1 MSNIFLCS
9 DHHLHHENILT
20 FKLNDDVTPL
30 RSFSSIDEHDE
41 YIIDRHN
48 SVVSDKDRVYFLG
61 DLVFSKKH
69 IHLVDRMKGRKVLI
83 KGNHDKLALKEYLP
97 YFDDIRGSHQFNGML
112 LTHIPVHTESLGRW
126 PLNVHGHLHANRV
139 KTMRHSNGNTFEVD
153 DPRYY
158 SVCMEQLDDYTPI
171 SLEQMK
177 KNIKFR
183 LEMDF

>member
-9 DHHLHHENILT
+9 DHHLMHSNILT
-20 FKLNDDVTPL
+20 FKGPDGVSPL
-30 RSFSSIDEHDE
+30 RKFNSIEEHDE
-41 YIIDRHN
+41 HIIEQHN
-48 SVVSDKDRVYFLG
+48 KVVSDKDRVYFLG

-69 IHLVDRMKGRKVLI
+69 IHLVGRMNGRKVLI
-83 KGNHDKLALKEYLP
+83 KGNHDKLDLKDYFP
-97 YFDDIRGSHQFNGML
+97 YFDDIRACHQFDGL
-112 LTHIPVHTESLGRW
+112 ILTHIPIHEASLGRW
-126 PLNVHGHLHANRV
+126 GTNVHGHLHINRV
-139 KTMRHSNGNTFEVD
+139 KKVVEENLEVD

-158 SVCMEQLDDYTPI
+158 CVCMEQLDDYTPI